1 MILLNLRLQNS
12 GQPLQGCVLV
22 GVADVDV
29 EVAVPFPKLV
39 PFSAIV
45 VVEALDPIKSVLV
58 EEDVVA
64 VSRSVAFEVLVAV
77 SEKRVPNTVEPV
89 WLLIDA

>member
-1 MILLNLRLQNS
+1 MLLYLRLQNS

-29 EVAVPFPKLV
+29 EVAVPLPKLV
-39 PFSAIV
+39 PFRAIE
-45 VVEALDPIKSVLV
+45 VVEALDPTKSVLV

-64 VSRSVAFEVLVAV
+64 VSRPVAFEVLVVV
-77 SEKRVPNTVEPV
+77 SEKRVPNTVDPV